1 MNAHEF
7 YNEFIIKTDE
17 DREIDGKRLFEIYKS
32 CAEFTPVIT
41 SIILDIIE
49 SAGYK
54 SQKEYF
60 RIDAVGWI
68 SHYTDM
74 KSDAES
80 EKLKI
85 NAHLWDLKIAVEHE
99 NSKTDWTDE
108 VMKLIHVKCPLKVII
123 GYSYSDER
131 GEMERR
137 KLSFVSK
144 WMQKVNALQKGKDEE
159 YLIILGNGCNH
170 ATGESDYTSFD
181 YKGYLYNWDNKEF
194 EKIIAD

>member
-1 MNAHEF
+1 MDAHEF
-7 YNEFIIKTDE
+7 LKTFITKTDK
-17 DREIDGKRLFEIYKS
+17 DRVIGGKRLFEIYKS

-60 RIDAVGWI
+60 RIDAVGWT
-68 SHYTDM
+68 SHYMDM
-74 KSDAES
+74 KTDAES
-80 EKLKI
+80 ENLKI

-99 NSKTDWTDE
+99 NSKVDWTDE

-123 GYSYSDER
+123 GYNYSDER

-144 WMQKVNALQKGKDEE
+144 WMQKIDALQKGRDEE

-170 ATGESDYTSFD
+170 VTGEADYTNFD
-181 YKGYLYNWDNKEF
+181 YKGYLYNWDSKEF
-194 EKIIAD
+194 DLI

>member
-1 MNAHEF
+1 MNAQEF
-7 YNEFIIKTDE
+7 LKAFISKTDK
-17 DREIDGKRLFEIYKS
+17 DRVIGGKRLFELYKS

-41 SIILDIIE
+41 SIILDIIG
-49 SAGYK
+49 SAGYRA
-54 SQKEYF
+54 QKEYF

-68 SHYTDM
+68 SHSVDM
-74 KSDAES
+74 KTDAES
-80 EKLKI
+80 ENLKI

-99 NSKTDWTDE
+99 NSKADWTDE

-123 GYSYSDER
+123 GYNYSDER

-144 WMQKVNALQKGKDEE
+144 WMQKIDALQKGRDEE

-170 ATGESDYTSFD
+170 ITGEADYTSFD
-181 YKGYLYNWDNKEF
+181 YKGYLYNWDSKEF
-194 EKIIAD
+194 DLI